1 MANMDRLALEE
12 SGSRFSVFVE
22 NLSEAIGHCDRV
34 APLRDYCAG
43 LLAGCER
50 VEPLAAITAP
60 ARVSAQHQSLLH
72 FVGKAPWSDEAVLT
86 KVRRLTLPTLEK
98 HGPIEAWIIDDTGF
112 PKKGKHSVGV
122 ARQYCGQIGK
132 QDNCQTA
139 VSLSIANRH
148 GSLPIAYRLYLPKE
162 WTGDEERRRRAGIP
176 GDMMFL
182 TKPEIALEQIAK
194 AYEDGVPP
202 GVVLMDAGYGVN
214 TALRDGVTALGLS
227 YAAGIQPQTS
237 VWKEGEG
244 PLPPK
249 PFSGNGRPPKLMR
262 RDEECQPV
270 SVKELALGLPQSD
283 WQTIA
288 WREGACET
296 LSSRFARVRVR
307 AAHRDYNLTAPRP
320 EEWLL
325 IEWPQEEAEPTKYWL
340 STLPQDI
347 DFASLV
353 DTTKLRWRIER
364 DYLDL
369 KQEIGIGH
377 YEGRGWRGFHH
388 HATLCIAAY
397 AFLISERETIPPSA
411 AGRARWIEKAA
422 LPEGYRPRGHA
433 AQAGE
438 ARPELHRHAQAK
450 DRCGLGK
457 EPAAMPMLR
466 RRLPN
471 EVMTQ

>member
-1 MANMDRLALEE
+1 MDRLGLEE
-12 SGSRFSVFVE
+12 SETRFAAFVE
-22 NLSEAIGHCDRV
+22 RLSEAIGHRDRTG
-34 APLRDYCAG
+34 PLRDYCAG

-50 VEPLAAITAP
+50 KSVEPLAAITAP

-72 FVGKAPWSDEAVLT
+72 FVGKAPWSDEAVLGM
-86 KVRRLTLPTLEK
+86 VRKLTLPLLEK
-98 HGPIEAWIIDDTGF
+98 HGQIEAWILDDTGF

-122 ARQYCGQIGK
+122 ARQYCGQLGK

-139 VSLSIANRH
+139 VSLSVAHRH
-148 GSLPIAYRLYLPKE
+148 GSVPIAYRLYLPKE
-162 WTGDEERRRRAGIP
+162 WTGDAERRRRAGVP
-176 GDMMFL
+176 GDVTFL

-194 AYEDGVPP
+194 AYQDGVPR

-237 VWKEGEG
+237 VWQEGEG

-249 PFSGNGRPPKLMR
+249 SFSGNGRPPKLMR
-262 RDEECQPV
+262 RDEEHQPV
-270 SVKELALGLPQSD
+270 SAKELALSLPSD
-283 WQTIA
+283 AWQTIA
-288 WREGACET
+288 WRQGACEA
-296 LSSRFARVRVR
+296 LSSRFARTRVR
-307 AAHRDYNLTAPRP
+307 AAHRDYNLTQARP

-325 IEWPQEEAEPTKYWL
+325 IEWPEGEAEPIKYWL

-347 DFASLV
+347 DFTSQV
-353 DTTKLRWRIER
+353 DITKLRWRIER

-397 AFLISERETIPPSA
+397 AFLISERETIPPSGPCS
-411 AGRARWIEKAA
+411 AGRRKKAS

-433 AQAGE
+433 AQTGE
-438 ARPELHRHAQAK
+438 THPKLHRDAQAQN
-450 DRCGLGK
+450 RHGLG
-457 EPAAMPMLR
+457 ENLTAMPLLR
-466 RRLPN
+466 SELSN
-471 EVMTQ
+471 EVVTQ